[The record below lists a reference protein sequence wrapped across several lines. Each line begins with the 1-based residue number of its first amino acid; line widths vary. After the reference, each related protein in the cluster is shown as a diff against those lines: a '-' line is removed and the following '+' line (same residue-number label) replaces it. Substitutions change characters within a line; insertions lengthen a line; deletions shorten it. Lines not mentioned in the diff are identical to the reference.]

1 MIASIRQKFNA
12 AFTEQAHQNYLAALN
27 TAFPGALDFTVAETP
42 IFIDKIFTE
51 KVLATGDYVNK
62 QIQSAHFK
70 SITEPSLKNQAFF
83 PNETALPACIVMDF
97 AIATNE
103 QNELVPALIELQG
116 FPSLFAYELLQD
128 ECIRKTYTTPE
139 GYSPYLNG
147 YTKEKYMHHLETIL
161 KGDTLIDTK
170 KNLDTNNRNISDS
183 SIDTITNSAK
193 HTVLLEILP
202 HQQKTR
208 IDFYCTE
215 KYFNIPTVCI
225 TEIFTEG
232 NILYYQREGNKIKID
247 RIYNRIVLDELK
259 HQTKEIQE
267 KGALLQNNLAIEWVT
282 HPHHFFRI
290 SKYLLPFLK
299 HIYIPRTQFVDQLT
313 EIPTALE
320 KYILKPL
327 FSFAGQGVIIDISP
341 GDIEN
346 IKDPSGW
353 ILQEK
358 VNYAN
363 CIETPT
369 GPAKAELRLFYFW
382 DEEKQQYVATMNL
395 ARLSK
400 GKMIGVNYN
409 KNATWVGGS
418 LAYFETTN

>member
-42 IFIDKIFTE
+42 IFIDKDFTE
-51 KVLATGDYVNK
+51 KMLATGDYVN
-62 QIQSAHFK
+62 QVIQSGQFN
-70 SITEPSLKNQAFF
+70 SITEPSLKNIPVF
-83 PNETALPACIVMDF
+83 PNETALPKCIVMDF
-97 AIATNE
+97 AIAINE

-116 FPSLFAYELLQD
+116 FPSLFAYEILQD
-128 ECIRKTYTTPE
+128 ECIHKTYTTPE

-147 YTKEKYMHHLETIL
+147 YNKEKYLAHLETIL
-161 KGDTLIDTK
+161 KGDTFNDPL
-170 KNLDTNNRNISDS
+170 KNSN
-183 SIDTITNSAK
+183 K

-215 KYFNIPTVCI
+215 KYLNIPTVCI
-225 TEIFTEG
+225 TELFIEEHH
-232 NILYYQREGNKIKID
+232 LYYERAGNKIKID
-247 RIYNRIVLDELK
+247 RIYNRIILDELK
-259 HQTKEIQE
+259 NQTKEIQE
-267 KGALLQNNLAIEWVT
+267 KGALLQNNLEVEWVT

-290 SKYLLPFLK
+290 SKFLLPFLN
-299 HIYIPRTQFVDQLT
+299 HPYIPKTQFVNQLT
-313 EIPTALE
+313 ETPTALDT
-320 KYILKPL
+320 YILKPL
-327 FSFAGQGVIIDISP
+327 FSFAGQGVIIDISAD
-341 GDIEN
+341 DISN
-346 IKDPSGW
+346 IKEPSSW

-358 VNYAN
+358 VEYAN

-369 GPAKAELRLFYFW
+369 GPAKAELRLYYFW
-382 DEEKQQYVATMNL
+382 DEDKKEYIATMNL

-418 LAYFETTN
+418 LAYFETTK

>member
-12 AFTEQAHQNYLAALN
+12 AFTEEIYQNYLASLN
-27 TAFPGALDFTVAETP
+27 TPFPGALDFSVAETP
-42 IFIDKIFTE
+42 IFINKDFTE
-51 KVLATGDYVNK
+51 KVLATGDYVN
-62 QIQSAHFK
+62 QVIQSNSFK
-70 SITEPSLKNQAFF
+70 SITDPSLKNIPLF
-83 PNETALPACIVMDF
+83 PNETSLPKCIVMDF
-97 AIATNE
+97 AIAMNDKNE
-103 QNELVPALIELQG
+103 IVPALIELQG
-116 FPSLFAYELLQD
+116 FPSLFAYEILQD
-128 ECIRKTYTTPE
+128 ECIRKTYTIAE

-161 KGDTLIDTK
+161 KGDTLINTK
-170 KNLDTNNRNISDS
+170 KNLDTNNRNISDATK
-183 SIDTITNSAK
+183 DTLKHSNK

-215 KYFNIPTVCI
+215 KYFNIPIVCI
-225 TEIFTEG
+225 TEIFVEG
-232 NILYYQREGNKIKID
+232 NNLFYERAGQKIKID

-259 HQTKEIQE
+259 NQTKEIQD

-299 HIYIPRTQFVDQLT
+299 HTYIPKTQFVDQLN
-313 EIPTALE
+313 EIPTALD

-327 FSFAGQGVIIDISP
+327 FSFAGQDVIIDISAD
-341 GDIEN
+341 DISN

-358 VNYAN
+358 VEYAN

-369 GPAKAELRLFYFW
+369 GPAKAELRLYYFW
-382 DEEKQQYVATMNL
+382 DEAKKEYIATMNL

-409 KNATWVGGS
+409 KTATWVGGS
-418 LAYFETTN
+418 LAYFETV

>member
-12 AFTEQAHQNYLAALN
+12 AFTEEVYQNYLASLN
-27 TAFPGALDFTVAETP
+27 TPFSGALDFSVAETP
-42 IFIDKIFTE
+42 IFINKDFTG
-51 KVLATGDYVNK
+51 KVLATGDYVN
-62 QIQSAHFK
+62 QVIQSNNFK
-70 SITEPSLKNQAFF
+70 SITDASLKNIPLF
-83 PNETALPACIVMDF
+83 PNETSLPKCIVMDF
-97 AIATNE
+97 AIDMND
-103 QNELVPALIELQG
+103 QNEIVPALIELQG
-116 FPSLFAYELLQD
+116 FPSLFAYEILQD
-128 ECIRKTYTTPE
+128 ECIRKTYKIPE

-161 KGDTLIDTK
+161 KGNSI
-170 KNLDTNNRNISDS
+170 LDNGNH
-183 SIDTITNSAK
+183 TITNSAK

-215 KYFNIPTVCI
+215 KYFNIPIVCI
-225 TEIFTEG
+225 TEIFVEG
-232 NILYYQREGNKIKID
+232 NNLFYERAGQKIKID

-259 HQTKEIQE
+259 NQTKEIQD

-299 HIYIPRTQFVDQLT
+299 HTYIPKTQFVDQLKA
-313 EIPTALE
+313 IPTALD

-327 FSFAGQGVIIDISP
+327 FSFAGQGVIIDISAE
-341 GDIEN
+341 DISN

-358 VNYAN
+358 VEYAN

-369 GPAKAELRLFYFW
+369 GPAKAELRLYYFW
-382 DEEKQQYVATMNL
+382 DEAKKEYIATMNL
-395 ARLSK
+395 SRLSK

-409 KNATWVGGS
+409 KTATWIGGS
-418 LAYFETTN
+418 LAYFETTK

>member
-42 IFIDKIFTE
+42 IFIDKDFTE
-51 KVLATGDYVNK
+51 KMLATGDYVN
-62 QIQSAHFK
+62 QVIQSGQFN
-70 SITEPSLKNQAFF
+70 SITEPSLKNIPVF
-83 PNETALPACIVMDF
+83 PNETALPKCIVMDF
-97 AIATNE
+97 AIAINE

-116 FPSLFAYELLQD
+116 FPSLFAYEILQD
-128 ECIRKTYTTPE
+128 ECIHKTYTTPE

-147 YTKEKYMHHLETIL
+147 YNKEKYLAHLETIL
-161 KGDTLIDTK
+161 KGDTFNDPL
-170 KNLDTNNRNISDS
+170 KNSN
-183 SIDTITNSAK
+183 K

-215 KYFNIPTVCI
+215 KYLNIPTVCI
-225 TEIFTEG
+225 TELFIEEHH
-232 NILYYQREGNKIKID
+232 LYYERAGNKIKID

-259 HQTKEIQE
+259 NQTKEIQE
-267 KGALLQNNLAIEWVT
+267 KGALLQTNLAIEWVT

-290 SKYLLPFLK
+290 SKFLLPFLK
-299 HIYIPRTQFVDQLT
+299 HLYIPKTQFVDQLT
-313 EIPTALE
+313 EAPTTLE

-327 FSFAGQGVIIDISP
+327 FSFAGQGVIIDISAA
-341 GDIEN
+341 DIEN

-382 DEEKQQYVATMNL
+382 DEGKQEYIATMNL

-409 KNATWVGGS
+409 KTATWVGGS

>member
-12 AFTEQAHQNYLAALN
+12 TFTEQSHQNYLAALN
-27 TAFPGALDFTVAETP
+27 TPFPGALDFSVAETP
-42 IFIDKIFTE
+42 IFINKYFTE
-51 KVLATGDYVNK
+51 KVLATGDYVN
-62 QIQSAHFK
+62 QVIQSDQFN
-70 SITEPSLKNQAFF
+70 SITEPSLKNIPVF
-83 PNETALPACIVMDF
+83 PNETALPKCIVMDF
-97 AIATNE
+97 AIAINE

-116 FPSLFAYELLQD
+116 FPSLFAYEILQD
-128 ECIRKTYTTPE
+128 ECIRKTYAIPE

-147 YTKEKYMHHLETIL
+147 YNKEKYLAHLETIL
-161 KGDTLIDTK
+161 KGDTFNDPL
-170 KNLDTNNRNISDS
+170 KNSN
-183 SIDTITNSAK
+183 K

-215 KYFNIPTVCI
+215 KYLNIPTVCI
-225 TEIFTEG
+225 TELFIEEHH
-232 NILYYQREGNKIKID
+232 LYYERAGNKIKID

-259 HQTKEIQE
+259 NQTKEIQE
-267 KGALLQNNLAIEWVT
+267 KGALLQNNLEIEWVT

-290 SKYLLPFLK
+290 SKFLLPFLK
-299 HIYIPRTQFVDQLT
+299 HLYIPKTQFVDQLT
-313 EIPTALE
+313 EAPTTLE

-327 FSFAGQGVIIDISP
+327 FSFAGQGVIIDISAA
-341 GDIEN
+341 DIEN

-358 VNYAN
+358 VNYAH

-382 DEEKQQYVATMNL
+382 DEDKQQYIATMNL

-418 LAYFETTN
+418 LAYFETTK

>member
-12 AFTEQAHQNYLAALN
+12 TFTEQSHQNYLAALN
-27 TAFPGALDFTVAETP
+27 TAFPGALDFSVAQTP
-42 IFIDKIFTE
+42 IFIDKNFTE
-51 KVLATGDYVNK
+51 KMLATGDYVN
-62 QIQSAHFK
+62 QVIQSDRFN
-70 SITEPSLKNQAFF
+70 SITEPSLKNIPVF

-97 AIATNE
+97 ALA
-103 QNELVPALIELQG
+103 QNEHDEIVPALIELQG

-128 ECIRKTYTTPE
+128 ECIRKIYTIPA

-147 YTKEKYMHHLETIL
+147 YTKEKYIKHLEAIVKGNSIL
-161 KGDTLIDTK
+161 DNAK
-170 KNLDTNNRNISDS
+170 
-183 SIDTITNSAK
+183 DTITNSAK

-215 KYFNIPTVCI
+215 KYLNTPTVCI

-232 NILYYQREGNKIKID
+232 NILYYQREGQKIKID

-290 SKYLLPFLK
+290 SKYLLPFLN
-299 HIYIPRTQFVDQLT
+299 HANIPRTQFVDQLT
-313 EIPTALE
+313 EAPSVLE

-327 FSFAGQGVIIDISP
+327 FSFAGQGVIIDISAA
-341 GDIEN
+341 DIEK
-346 IKDPSGW
+346 IEYPSSW

-358 VNYAN
+358 VNYAH

-382 DEEKQQYVATMNL
+382 DEGKQEYIATMNL

-418 LAYFETTN
+418 LAYFETTK